1 MENQEVSKIEFV
13 NSQEELAESINRDV
27 GSQNTEADVEV
38 NEQQQG
44 VNDYSQ
50 QEDNVETAQLDSDQ
64 YSVDLSSNVQYEEE
78 EEYNI
83 EDAVF
88 GYLSEKLN
96 REIYSMD
103 DIVVQES
110 IDPRVESISRFVQET
125 GRDPQDWFT
134 FQSLDTSEM
143 DDTTAVRLSIAIDN
157 PDLTSEEIDLLMGS
171 KYKLNEDMYDEQEV
185 RLSRL
190 QLKLDANK
198 AKEVVSGLRDSYSS
212 PVQQEDSIQEESFID
227 EEWISEMSYELDS
240 LTGLEFDLG
249 SGKSFTFGLDDK
261 YKNQLRA
268 KNSQLENYFDDYV
281 DNQGQWDFDKLS
293 SHRALIDNID
303 TIASS
308 IYRQGLSDGQRG
320 IVDKASNMSQSSP
333 NQQNINNTQ
342 NPVVDQLR
350 NIIGGGNK
358 MTFNI

>member
-13 NSQEELAESINRDV
+13 NSQEELAESINRDI
-27 GSQNTEADVEV
+27 GSQNTEDNVEV
-38 NEQQQG
+38 NEQQQD

-64 YSVDLSSNVQYEEE
+64 YSVDLSNNVQYEEE
-78 EEYNI
+78 EYDI

-88 GYLSEKLN
+88 GYLSERLN
-96 REIYSMD
+96 REISSID

-134 FQSLDTSEM
+134 FQALDTSEM

-157 PDLTSEEIDLLMGS
+157 PDLTSEEIDLLMNS
-171 KYKLNEDMYDEQEV
+171 KYKLNEDMYDESEV

-198 AKEVVSGLRDSYSS
+198 AKEVVSSLRDSYSL

-249 SGKSFTFGLDDK
+249 GGKSFTFGLDDK

-281 DNQGQWDFDKLS
+281 DSQGQWDFDKLS

-320 IVDKASNMSQSSP
+320 LVDKASNISQGSP
-333 NQQNINNTQ
+333 NQQSINNTQ

>member
-1 MENQEVSKIEFV
+1 M
-13 NSQEELAESINRDV
+13 
-27 GSQNTEADVEV
+27 
-38 NEQQQG
+38 
-44 VNDYSQ
+44 
-50 QEDNVETAQLDSDQ
+50 
-64 YSVDLSSNVQYEEE
+64 
-78 EEYNI
+78 
-83 EDAVF
+83 
-88 GYLSEKLN
+88 
-96 REIYSMD
+96 
-103 DIVVQES
+103 
-110 IDPRVESISRFVQET
+110 
-125 GRDPQDWFT
+125 
-134 FQSLDTSEM
+134 
-143 DDTTAVRLSIAIDN
+143 
-157 PDLTSEEIDLLMGS
+157 
-171 KYKLNEDMYDEQEV
+171 
-185 RLSRL
+185 
-190 QLKLDANK
+190 
-198 AKEVVSGLRDSYSS
+198 VSGLRDSYSL

-320 IVDKASNMSQSSP
+320 IVDKASNISQSSP